1 MKVKLSKNM
10 KLIAIIVLSLIII
23 TYMFYNS
30 VKEGLGKKK
39 GKKGNKG
46 KYERAVWKDK
56 VTCMNELKKDQPKCK
71 YKDKSSDKWIDCDP
85 ENDDHK
91 GAIKQHNNLLD
102 KWSKNWCSGMEDVN
116 KIKNKYSP
124 DTIDWMKGQYKNYR
138 AEMKKQYDEDMP
150 IYNVESGMSHTQSL
164 VKFQGGHGRIYNMSL
179 EFK

>member
-30 VKEGLGKKK
+30 VKEVWEKEREEGS
-39 GKKGNKG
+39 KG
-46 KYERAVWKDK
+46 KYERQWKDK

-102 KWSKNWCSGMEDVN
+102 KWSKIGV
-116 KIKNKYSP
+116 
-124 DTIDWMKGQYKNYR
+124 
-138 AEMKKQYDEDMP
+138 AEWRM
-150 IYNVESGMSHTQSL
+150 
-164 VKFQGGHGRIYNMSL
+164 
-179 EFK
+179 